1 MMQKYDYCTLGMQGT
16 SKSSVLTFPM
26 NFSTELA
33 ISCPSFLEHPYM
45 YMFLCMEVYFS
56 QLMNHQIVLRLY
68 QSIEKVR
75 GSYSTDK
82 NVIVRCD
89 VLHPIMLATSLIFWS
104 VAEMAQTTMI
114 FLVGEQ

>member
-26 NFSTELA
+26 NLSTELA
-33 ISCPSFLEHPYM
+33 ISCLSFLEHPYM

-68 QSIEKVR
+68 QSIEKER
-75 GSYSTDK
+75 GSCSTDK
-82 NVIVRCD
+82 NAIVRRD
-89 VLHPIMLATSLIFWS
+89 ILHAITPATS
-104 VAEMAQTTMI
+104 
-114 FLVGEQ
+114 